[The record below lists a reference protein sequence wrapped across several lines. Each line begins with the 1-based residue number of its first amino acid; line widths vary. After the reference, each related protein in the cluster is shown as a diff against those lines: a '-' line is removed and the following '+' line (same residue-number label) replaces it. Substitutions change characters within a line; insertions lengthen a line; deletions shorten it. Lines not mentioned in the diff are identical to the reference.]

1 MSVAAL
7 LDVDGTLVD
16 TNYHHAI
23 AWFRAFRD
31 EGIAIPVW
39 RAHRHLGM
47 GGDQLVAAVAGD
59 RAEAEL
65 GDELRAGHA
74 RHFHRL
80 IDDVELMPD
89 AQRLIEVL
97 HGRDAAIV
105 LASSASEDDL
115 GHFRSMI
122 DRDDLISAA
131 TSSAD
136 VERTKPEPDL
146 ILAALEK
153 VRGTGRAV
161 LVGDSTWD
169 CEAARRAGVPAIA
182 LLTGGFSDAELREAG
197 ARDVFASIADLIDAL
212 DTTPLGE

>member
-1 MSVAAL
+1 MSAAAL

-16 TNYHHAI
+16 TNYHRAV

-31 EGIAIPVW
+31 QEIAIPVW

-47 GGDQLVAAVAGD
+47 GADQFVAAVAGD

-74 RHFHRL
+74 RHFRAL

-89 AQRLIEVL
+89 AQRLIDVL
-97 HGRDAAIV
+97 HGRGAAIV

-122 DRDDLISAA
+122 DRGDLISAA

-136 VERTKPEPDL
+136 VERTKPGPDL
-146 ILAALEK
+146 ILAAVEK
-153 VRGTGRAV
+153 VDGAEPAV
-161 LVGDSTWD
+161 MVGDSTWD
-169 CEAARRAGVPAIA
+169 CEAARRAGLPAIG
-182 LLTGGFSDAELREAG
+182 LLTGGFSDSRRSSC
-197 ARDVFASIADLIDAL
+197 ARRARVTSSRRS
-212 DTTPLGE
+212 PN